1 MKGHNL
7 SAEDWTDTRTD
18 DADWMEKFD
27 PDELASIF
35 ESLQQEELLTQFNEN
50 LTQDQKDAI
59 SKWSMEASSYT
70 KEQLEEKK
78 VSLTESILGERDE
91 KINGYVYDSLQENI
105 DEILANNKEVEK
117 GRVA

>member
-1 MKGHNL
+1 MKEHNL
-7 SAEDWTDTRTD
+7 SADDWTDTRTD

-59 SKWSMEASSYT
+59 SKF
-70 KEQLEEKK
+70 
-78 VSLTESILGERDE
+78 
-91 KINGYVYDSLQENI
+91 
-105 DEILANNKEVEK
+105 
-117 GRVA
+117 